1 MTMPEH
7 MIGFQVAPPKQ
18 EQQQQQQQ
26 RPQQVRQRQNVSSSP
41 LGEFIVDDLK
51 LFIAPL
57 TAVVD
62 EFRKQLKR

>member
-1 MTMPEH
+1 MPED
-7 MIGFQVAPPKQ
+7 MIGFQVVPPKQ
-18 EQQQQQQQ
+18 EQQQQTPQ
-26 RPQQVRQRQNVSSSP
+26 RLRRGVSSSP

>member
-7 MIGFQVAPPKQ
+7 MVGFQVAPPKQ

-26 RPQQVRQRQNVSSSP
+26 IPQRLRRGVGSSP

>member
-1 MTMPEH
+1 MGERMV
-7 MIGFQVAPPKQ
+7 GFQVAPPNQ
-18 EQQQQQQQ
+18 EQQQQQ
-26 RPQQVRQRQNVSSSP
+26 RTQQVKQERRRDKSSSP